1 MISLQ
6 NECQEC
12 EWFITVN
19 VNVTVNVIHVLR
31 PVCMPAYEFIQYR
44 LAADMPLSL
53 QAMFQYWIPLSS
65 KSIVLLLSSTISS
78 FMTPQN
84 RLDVVR

>member
-31 PVCMPAYEFIQYR
+31 PVCMLAYEFIQYR
-44 LAADMPLSL
+44 LAAGMPLSL